1 MEKRFSKN
9 VLAMSLSCALVV
21 VVASLVGAD
30 TPKFSDWSTPENL
43 GPIVNSAFLD
53 QGPFISKDSLS
64 LYFASTRPGSY
75 GDNDFWVS
83 QRASVDAPW
92 EPPQNLGAIINT
104 TARESTPTLSLDG
117 HFLYFA
123 SSRPGGFGGLDLYV
137 SRRHDKEDDFGW
149 QTPVNLGSGVN
160 SVAADLGP
168 ALFMDSET
176 ETLTLYFYS
185 TRTRPG
191 CPQGP
196 GVRDIYSSTL
206 DENGEF
212 TPAVLVPE
220 LSTCFED
227 EQPAIRRDGLELY
240 FVSDRLGGFGA
251 GDIWV
256 STRASTSDPWS
267 PPLNL
272 GPVINTAGVE
282 GRPALSFDGRSLYFF
297 SDGRGGSGGTDLF
310 VSTREKVTDAWSASV
325 NLGPT
330 VNSISGDALA
340 PYDHTDKNHK
350 AVEDPLT
357 TKCDK

>member
-9 VLAMSLSCALVV
+9 VLAVSLSCALVV

-53 QGPFISKDSLS
+53 QGPFISKDGLS
-64 LYFASTRPGSY
+64 FYFASTRPGCC

-83 QRASVDAPW
+83 QRASVDTPW
-92 EPPQNLGAIINT
+92 GPPQNLGAIINT
-104 TARESTPTLSLDG
+104 SARESTPTLSLDG

-137 SRRHDKEDDFGW
+137 SRRHDKQDDFGW
-149 QTPVNLGSGVN
+149 QAPVNLGSGVN

-185 TRTRPG
+185 TRPRPG
-191 CPQGP
+191 CPAGS

-212 TPAVLVPE
+212 TPAVLVSE

-227 EQPAIRRDGLELY
+227 EQPAIRRDGLELF

-256 STRASTSDPWS
+256 STRASTADPWS
-267 PPLNL
+267 SPVNL
-272 GPVINTAGVE
+272 GSVINTAGIE
-282 GRPALSFDGRSLYFF
+282 GRPALSFDGKSLYFF
-297 SDGRGGSGGTDLF
+297 SDGRGGFGGTDLF
-310 VSTREKVTDAWSASV
+310 VSTREKVTDAWSAPA
-325 NLGPT
+325 NLGT
-330 VNSISGDALA
+330 MVNSISGEALVR
-340 PYDHTDKNHK
+340 YEHTDKNHGAAK
-350 AVEDPLT
+350 PLV
-357 TKCDK
+357 TK

>member
-9 VLAMSLSCALVV
+9 VLAVSLSCALVV

-53 QGPFISKDSLS
+53 QGPFISKDGQS

-92 EPPQNLGAIINT
+92 GLPRNLGAIINT

-137 SRRHDKEDDFGW
+137 SRRHDKQDDFGW

-160 SVAADLGP
+160 SAAADLGP

-185 TRTRPG
+185 TRPRPG
-191 CPQGP
+191 CLASS

-220 LSTCFED
+220 LSTCSED
-227 EQPAIRRDGLELY
+227 EQPAIRLDGLELF
-240 FVSDRLGGFGA
+240 FVSDRPGGFGA

-256 STRASTSDPWS
+256 STRASTADPWL

-272 GPVINTAGVE
+272 GPVINTAGIE
-282 GRPALSFDGRSLYFF
+282 GRPALSFDGRGFYFF
-297 SDGRGGSGGTDLF
+297 SDGHGGSGGTDLF
-310 VSTREKVTDAWSASV
+310 VSTREKVTDAWSAPVNVGPSV
-325 NLGPT
+325 N
-330 VNSISGDALA
+330 SMSGEALVRYEHA
-340 PYDHTDKNHK
+340 DKNHR
-350 AVEDPLT
+350 VQNLWSPS
-357 TKCDK
+357 DK

>member
-149 QTPVNLGSGVN
+149 QTPVNLGSARP
-160 SVAADLGP
+160 SPFTFIRLGP
-168 ALFMDSET
+168 DPGAPRALACVTSIAAH
-176 ETLTLYFYS
+176 S
-185 TRTRPG
+185 TRTGSLLRL
-191 CPQGP
+191 
-196 GVRDIYSSTL
+196 SSCL
-206 DENGEF
+206 NSA
-212 TPAVLVPE
+212 PA
-220 LSTCFED
+220 SRTNN
-227 EQPAIRRDGLELY
+227 QP
-240 FVSDRLGGFGA
+240 
-251 GDIWV
+251 
-256 STRASTSDPWS
+256 
-267 PPLNL
+267 
-272 GPVINTAGVE
+272 
-282 GRPALSFDGRSLYFF
+282 
-297 SDGRGGSGGTDLF
+297 SGGTGSSCTSSLIVWA
-310 VSTREKVTDAWSASV
+310 VSAQATYGFRRER
-325 NLGPT
+325 
-330 VNSISGDALA
+330 A
-340 PYDHTDKNHK
+340 PRIRGR
-350 AVEDPLT
+350 LR
-357 TKCDK
+357 